1 MSPAALSAGWQ
12 VTVEAE
18 SQGWYPFVG
27 DKSVVV
33 GAIAE
38 IVGADL
44 TEDSPTIEQI
54 DELVE
59 AIDEEYGV
67 WSVPL
72 THQQVA
78 DIAAGAVSEL
88 IATDNVNG
96 GLVYIRIETV

>member
-1 MSPAALSAGWQ
+1 MTTDPLSAGWQ

-44 TEDSPTIEQI
+44 DVNSPTIEQI
-54 DELVE
+54 DEMVE
-59 AIDEEYGV
+59 EINAEFGV

-72 THQQVA
+72 TQEQVA
-78 DIAAGAVSEL
+78 DIAAGVVSEF
-88 IATDNVNG
+88 IATDNING
-96 GLVYIRIETV
+96 GRVYVRIETI

>member
-1 MSPAALSAGWQ
+1 MTTDALSAGWQ

-44 TEDSPTIEQI
+44 AEDSPTIEQI
-54 DELVE
+54 DEMVE
-59 AIDEEYGV
+59 EIDAEYGV
-67 WSVPL
+67 WLVPL
-72 THQQVA
+72 TQQQVA
-78 DIAAGAVSEL
+78 DVAAGAVSEFT
-88 IATDNVNG
+88 ATDNVNG
-96 GLVYIRIETV
+96 GMVYVRIETI